1 MDKGNDIIDAILLT
15 IGGGYSLAN
24 IQSTLGI
31 VILVIQCLWL
41 GSKFVIKVIDII
53 KNKNGSIDDLDED
66 IDDITGVLEDF
77 INKQE
82 NQNNKNEE
90 SGDEK

>member
-1 MDKGNDIIDAILLT
+1 MDKGNNIIDAILLT

-41 GSKFVIKVIDII
+41 GTKLIIKIIDKI
-53 KNKNGSIDDLDED
+53 KNKNGSVDDLDDD

-90 SGDEK
+90 SGDK

>member
-1 MDKGNDIIDAILLT
+1 MI
-15 IGGGYSLAN
+15 
-24 IQSTLGI
+24 
-31 VILVIQCLWL
+31 
-41 GSKFVIKVIDII
+41 
-53 KNKNGSIDDLDED
+53 DED